1 MKEYLI
7 KTKEDVGSFLKEE
20 IVNTNTA
27 KEILG
32 CSRQYIHELYKK
44 EKLNPVMVLE
54 KDKLFLKEYVL
65 NLKNKK
71 EQTL

>member
-7 KTKEDVGSFLKEE
+7 KTKEDIEIFLKEE

-32 CSRQYIHELYKK
+32 CSRQYKHELYKK
-44 EKLNPVMVLE
+44 EKLNPVMILE
-54 KDKLFLKEYVL
+54 KDKLFLKEDVL
-65 NLKNKK
+65 KFKK
-71 EQTL
+71 K

>member
-32 CSRQYIHELYKK
+32 CSRQYIPELYKK

-54 KDKLFLKEYVL
+54 KDKLFLKEDVL

-71 EQTL
+71 

>member
-1 MKEYLI
+1 M
-7 KTKEDVGSFLKEE
+7 V
-20 IVNTNTA
+20 
-27 KEILG
+27 
-32 CSRQYIHELYKK
+32 HELYKK

-54 KDKLFLKEYVL
+54 KDKLFLKEDVL

>member
-7 KTKEDVGSFLKEE
+7 KTKEDIEIFLKEE

-44 EKLNPVMVLE
+44 EKLNPVMILE
-54 KDKLFLKEYVL
+54 KDKLFLKEDVL
-65 NLKNKK
+65 KFKK
-71 EQTL
+71 K

>member
-7 KTKEDVGSFLKEE
+7 KTKEDVEIFLKEE

-44 EKLNPVMVLE
+44 EKLNPVMILE
-54 KDKLFLKEYVL
+54 KDKLFLIEDVL
-65 NLKNKK
+65 KFKK
-71 EQTL
+71 K

>member
-20 IVNTNTA
+20 IVNKNTA

-54 KDKLFLKEYVL
+54 KDKLFLKEDVL